1 MLKYLR
7 EMIDR
12 ENPGQT
18 PAALAE
24 AAREAAARLSDTA
37 ALSGA
42 LARWAEGWEHT
53 PQGWAAHGFSEGLA
67 LVSSLPVKARIA
79 GLMEDE
85 ARERLRVGC
94 AAAGPICAPA
104 YREAFEAGYRVGK
117 TIGDTFFE
125 YSCDRFGGE

>member
-42 LARWAEGWEHT
+42 LARWAEGWEHA

-67 LVSSLPVKARIA
+67 LVSSLPDLRP
-79 GLMEDE
+79 GLP
-85 ARERLRVGC
+85 RGVRSRLPGRQDDWRYVL
-94 AAAGPICAPA
+94 
-104 YREAFEAGYRVGK
+104 
-117 TIGDTFFE
+117 
-125 YSCDRFGGE
+125 